1 MNDTIY
7 GQLETAARRAYRRGI
22 QTGSGG
28 NLSARCEGGMI
39 VKSSGGSFAD
49 CCRDG
54 SGFVETDLSGNIL
67 EGRAGKPTREVFL
80 HAVSYTHL
88 GLFSIYFQGLANGS
102 PIGSFDKRF
111 TNFAQG
117 AFHLG
122 PVRIPY
128 IAIYAVICT
137 VIVWVIWNKT
147 KIGKNMFAIGGNPE
161 AAAVCGVNIV
171 KGSLVIYI
179 LAGILYGFAGALE
192 AGRTGSATNALGADY
207 ALDAI
212 AACVVGGVSM
222 RGGIGTIK
230 GIVTGV
236 IMFQIINY
244 GLIFI
249 GVSPYV
255 QYAVKGSIILI
266 AVAIDTQKYL
276 KKK

>member
-1 MNDTIY
+1 M
-7 GQLETAARRAYRRGI
+7 
-22 QTGSGG
+22 
-28 NLSARCEGGMI
+28 
-39 VKSSGGSFAD
+39 
-49 CCRDG
+49 
-54 SGFVETDLSGNIL
+54 
-67 EGRAGKPTREVFL
+67 
-80 HAVSYTHL
+80 
-88 GLFSIYFQGLANGS
+88 
-102 PIGSFDKRF
+102 
-111 TNFAQG
+111 
-117 AFHLG
+117 
-122 PVRIPY
+122 
-128 IAIYAVICT
+128 
-137 VIVWVIWNKT
+137 IVWVIWNKT